1 MEYVLDKMLHV
12 PRPPVQVAFLQGAI
26 PLQAGACFD
35 KLIDLL
41 QGPTGGGD
49 VAVWPSRPR
58 ATAAAAQRKEAAAW
72 RTTGSSW
79 LGRRII
85 LEPRASA
92 PNSCILAGRFE
103 VQPSV
108 EKGAEEN
115 DLMVRSGGRRNSVH
129 GNGRRLP
136 AAR

>member
-49 VAVWPSRPR
+49 GGGLAI
-58 ATAAAAQRKEAAAW
+58 ATTCQGRGCAKKKEAAAG

-85 LEPRASA
+85 LEPA
-92 PNSCILAGRFE
+92 CIGAKFLHPCVALSKCNP
-103 VQPSV
+103 PSKKV
-108 EKGAEEN
+108 PKKII
-115 DLMVRSGGRRNSVH
+115 
-129 GNGRRLP
+129 
-136 AAR
+136 

>member
-1 MEYVLDKMLHV
+1 M
-12 PRPPVQVAFLQGAI
+12 PRPRLRKEKGGRRLADNGIVVAWSAHH
-26 PLQAGACFD
+26 
-35 KLIDLL
+35 
-41 QGPTGGGD
+41 
-49 VAVWPSRPR
+49 PR
-58 ATAAAAQRKEAAAW
+58 ARVH
-72 RTTGSSW
+72 
-79 LGRRII
+79 RRQ
-85 LEPRASA
+85 
-92 PNSCILAGRFE
+92 ILASLRGAFE